1 MLPRQLADGISIPGV
16 IEPSAGHG
24 QCQPYPA
31 VGGHRAT
38 WEGAEFFS
46 FIHPQPHAELPL
58 SPEMPQVLQGA
69 GQGVPGQGDRLGN
82 G

>member
-1 MLPRQLADGISIPGV
+1 MTSPYLESLNPQLAMADASHTRLLEAI
-16 IEPSAGHG
+16 
-24 QCQPYPA
+24 
-31 VGGHRAT
+31 RAT

-46 FIHPQPHAELPL
+46 FIHPWLHAEVPL

-69 GQGVPGQGDRLGN
+69 GQGVPGQGDSLGN